1 MGFAKTSPAVELRS
15 GSVAWFALA
24 ASRAVPSQAAAWTA
38 GFAEGAEPIAVDSI
52 VLAAAAVAVSAVLP
66 ATASAA
72 ASASAGFVAA
82 AASAEFAVAA
92 ASAGGAAVVGE
103 GGVSAEVTSTDDAVG
118 AAAASAVVDGVTA
131 VVASEVVAIAAIAA
145 AAAVA
150 VAAASGSNHPSASCP
165 THYPSN
171 SRCPA
176 ALQPGKKI
184 PTKHA
189 AATLNST
196 HLLLSP
202 GCCIEV
208 ETSFKPEIGKSIGR
222 IKTLQSH

>member
-24 ASRAVPSQAAAWTA
+24 ASRAVVSQAAAWTA

-72 ASASAGFVAA
+72 ASASALASVVVATA
-82 AASAEFAVAA
+82 AVATA
-92 ASAGGAAVVGE
+92 A
-103 GGVSAEVTSTDDAVG
+103 
-118 AAAASAVVDGVTA
+118 
-131 VVASEVVAIAAIAA
+131 VAIAAIAA
-145 AAAVA
+145 A
-150 VAAASGSNHPSASCP
+150 AAASGSNHPSASCP

>member
-72 ASASAGFVAA
+72 ASASALASVVVATA
-82 AASAEFAVAA
+82 AVATA
-92 ASAGGAAVVGE
+92 A
-103 GGVSAEVTSTDDAVG
+103 
-118 AAAASAVVDGVTA
+118 
-131 VVASEVVAIAAIAA
+131 VAIAAIAA
-145 AAAVA
+145 A
-150 VAAASGSNHPSASCP
+150 AAASGSNHPSASCP

>member
-24 ASRAVPSQAAAWTA
+24 ASRAVVSQAAAWTA

-72 ASASAGFVAA
+72 ASASALASVVVATA
-82 AASAEFAVAA
+82 AVATA
-92 ASAGGAAVVGE
+92 A
-103 GGVSAEVTSTDDAVG
+103 
-118 AAAASAVVDGVTA
+118 
-131 VVASEVVAIAAIAA
+131 VAIAAIAA

-150 VAAASGSNHPSASCP
+150 VAAASGSNHQTSASCP
-165 THYPSN
+165 THYPS

-189 AATLNST
+189 AACRCHIELNTYVAESRM
-196 HLLLSP
+196 LY
-202 GCCIEV
+202 
-208 ETSFKPEIGKSIGR
+208 
-222 IKTLQSH
+222 

>member
-24 ASRAVPSQAAAWTA
+24 ASRAVVSQAAAWTA

-72 ASASAGFVAA
+72 ASASALASVVVATA
-82 AASAEFAVAA
+82 AVATA
-92 ASAGGAAVVGE
+92 A
-103 GGVSAEVTSTDDAVG
+103 
-118 AAAASAVVDGVTA
+118 
-131 VVASEVVAIAAIAA
+131 VAIAAIA

-150 VAAASGSNHPSASCP
+150 VAAASGSNHQTSASCP
-165 THYPSN
+165 THYPS

-189 AATLNST
+189 AACRCHIELNTYVAESRM
-196 HLLLSP
+196 LY
-202 GCCIEV
+202 
-208 ETSFKPEIGKSIGR
+208 
-222 IKTLQSH
+222 

>member
-1 MGFAKTSPAVELRS
+1 MGFAKSSPAVELRS
-15 GSVAWFALA
+15 GSVAWFA
-24 ASRAVPSQAAAWTA
+24 RAVPSQAAAWTA

-72 ASASAGFVAA
+72 ASASALASVVVATA
-82 AASAEFAVAA
+82 AVATA
-92 ASAGGAAVVGE
+92 A
-103 GGVSAEVTSTDDAVG
+103 
-118 AAAASAVVDGVTA
+118 
-131 VVASEVVAIAAIAA
+131 VAIAAIAA
-145 AAAVA
+145 AA

>member
-24 ASRAVPSQAAAWTA
+24 ASRAVVSQAAAWTA

-66 ATASAA
+66 ATASASA
-72 ASASAGFVAA
+72 LASVVVATA
-82 AASAEFAVAA
+82 AVATA
-92 ASAGGAAVVGE
+92 A
-103 GGVSAEVTSTDDAVG
+103 
-118 AAAASAVVDGVTA
+118 
-131 VVASEVVAIAAIAA
+131 VAIAAIAA

-150 VAAASGSNHPSASCP
+150 VAAASGSNHQTSASCP
-165 THYPSN
+165 THYPS

-189 AATLNST
+189 AACRCHIELNTYVAESRM
-196 HLLLSP
+196 LY
-202 GCCIEV
+202 
-208 ETSFKPEIGKSIGR
+208 
-222 IKTLQSH
+222 

>member
-24 ASRAVPSQAAAWTA
+24 ASRAVVSQAAAWTA

-72 ASASAGFVAA
+72 ASASALASVVVATA
-82 AASAEFAVAA
+82 AVATA
-92 ASAGGAAVVGE
+92 A
-103 GGVSAEVTSTDDAVG
+103 
-118 AAAASAVVDGVTA
+118 
-131 VVASEVVAIAAIAA
+131 VAIAAI

-150 VAAASGSNHPSASCP
+150 VAAASGSNHQTSASCP
-165 THYPSN
+165 THYPS

-189 AATLNST
+189 AACRCHIELNTYVAESRM
-196 HLLLSP
+196 LY
-202 GCCIEV
+202 
-208 ETSFKPEIGKSIGR
+208 
-222 IKTLQSH
+222 